1 MLGIDKRLIVKSTSQ
16 WLISGILAGILNIL
30 LSLGLYTV
38 LGLSIDGLLKGEAV
52 FEKYFTVLVALLA
65 AKLAAGWFFRFA
77 QYRASSET
85 KLSVRDM
92 LYAHSLRL
100 GPAVLDRKRTGELV
114 NIAVD
119 GMDWI
124 ELFYGV
130 YFVQFVVGMATP
142 IVLCIYIGLVD
153 WVVGLSLVAAIPL
166 TPIFLGALSKQFRKV
181 SDKYAD
187 VNNQQS
193 AAFLDALQG
202 MTTLKMFNLG
212 AKRGAEMYAANEE
225 QRVITMRLLFVNQ
238 IMILLV
244 DFGFALG
251 TTLVLT
257 VVALLRLDA
266 GFLTAG
272 QVVALILASA
282 EFSKPL
288 SLIGE
293 FFFAGAIG
301 REFAKKII
309 AFLSDEPSVKEPASA
324 VAPAGR
330 GAGALTFRDVSFSY
344 PNTERPAVDGF
355 TLSVRP
361 GETVALIG
369 HSGSGKTTVA
379 NLILRTLAQSSGTIE
394 IDGHPADQVPLS
406 WVRDQIALV
415 PQDPYLFYGTI
426 ADNLRLA
433 KPEATDQELIDAA
446 RAANIWDFI
455 QASPDGLNTRVG
467 ERGLSLSGGQ
477 VQRVAIARA
486 LLKNAPIIVLDEPTS
501 QIDLETESVIHE
513 ALARL
518 TANRTVILIA
528 HRLKTVQ
535 TADRIVVMAHGKVL
549 EEGSHADLIA
559 RDGPYARMVGT
570 TRTMEGGRAVAGGVA

>member
-1 MLGIDKRLIVKSTSQ
+1 MLGIDKRLIVRSTSQ
-16 WLISGILAGILNIL
+16 WITAGVVAGVVNVL
-30 LSLGLYTV
+30 LSLALYTV
-38 LGLSIDGLLKGEAV
+38 LGLSIDALIRGGSPVEQYLPW
-52 FEKYFTVLVALLA
+52 LVALLA
-65 AKLAAGWFFRFA
+65 AKLFAGWFFRFS
-77 QYRASSET
+77 QYRASSQT
-85 KLSVRDM
+85 KLTIRDSI
-92 LYAHSLRL
+92 LSHSLKL
-100 GPAVLDRKRTGELV
+100 GPAVLDRKRTGELA

-130 YFVQFVVGMATP
+130 YFIQFIVGMATP
-142 IVLCIYIGLVD
+142 ILLCIYIGIVD
-153 WVVGLSLVAAIPL
+153 WVVGLSLIIAIPL
-166 TPIFLGALSKQFRKV
+166 TPLFLGALAAQFRKV
-181 SDKYAD
+181 SEKYAD

-212 AKRGAEMYAANEE
+212 AKRGEAMYAANEE
-225 QRVITMRLLFVNQ
+225 QRKITMRLLFVNQ
-238 IMILLV
+238 VMILLV

-266 GFLTAG
+266 GILTAG

-309 AFLSDEPSVKEPASA
+309 AFLSDKPSVADPEGAK
-324 VAPAGR
+324 APAGR
-330 GAGALTFRDVSFSY
+330 IQGAVSFRDVSFSY
-344 PNTERPAVDGF
+344 PNTDKPAVDHF
-355 TLSVRP
+355 NLDVKA

-379 NLILRTLAQSSGTIE
+379 NLVLRTLAPSSGTIAF
-394 IDGHPADQVPLS
+394 DGHDVSRVPLD
-406 WVRDQIALV
+406 WVRAQIALV

-433 KPEATDQELIDAA
+433 KPDATDEELIEAA
-446 RAANIWDFI
+446 KAANIWDFI
-455 QASPDGLNTRVG
+455 QASPAGLNTLVG

-477 VQRVAIARA
+477 VQRIAIARA

-513 ALARL
+513 ALERL
-518 TANRTVILIA
+518 TAQRTVLLIA

-535 TADRIVVMAHGKVL
+535 SADRIVVMAHGRVL
-549 EEGSHADLIA
+549 EQGSHEELI
-559 RDGPYARMVGT
+559 RQGGTYAAMVGT
-570 TRTMEGGRAVAGGVA
+570 TKTMEAGHPAVGGVA

>member
-16 WLISGILAGILNIL
+16 WLIAGIAAGVFNIL

-38 LGLSIDGLLKGEAV
+38 LGLAIDGLIKGQPV
-52 FEKYFTVLVALLA
+52 FQQYFSWLVALLM

-85 KLSVRDM
+85 KLSIRDM
-92 LYAHSLRL
+92 MYSHALRL

-114 NIAVD
+114 NVAVD

-153 WVVGLSLVAAIPL
+153 WVVGLSLIVAIPL
-166 TPIFLGALSKQFRKV
+166 TPAFLGALSQRFRKV
-181 SDKYAD
+181 SDQYAD
-187 VNNQQS
+187 INNQQS

-225 QRVITMRLLFVNQ
+225 QRVVTMRVLFVNQ
-238 IMILLV
+238 VMILLV

-257 VVALLRLDA
+257 IVALLRMDA

-272 QVVALILASA
+272 QVVALVLASA
-282 EFSKPL
+282 EFAKPL

-309 AFLSDEPSVKEPASA
+309 AFLGDKPSVGDPAGA
-324 VAPAGR
+324 VAPAG
-330 GAGALTFRDVSFSY
+330 GGTGALLFRDVSFSY
-344 PNTERPAVDGF
+344 PGTERPAVDRF
-355 TLSVRP
+355 SLSVKP

-379 NLILRTLAQSSGTIE
+379 NLVLRTLAPSSGTIE
-394 IDGHPADQVPLS
+394 IDGHPVDQVPLD
-406 WVRDQIALV
+406 WVRAQVALV

-433 KPEATDQELIDAA
+433 KPDASEAELIQAA
-446 RAANIWDFI
+446 KAANIWDFI
-455 QASPDGLNTRVG
+455 AASPDGLNTLVG

-477 VQRVAIARA
+477 VQRLAIARA
-486 LLKNAPIIVLDEPTS
+486 LLKDAPLIVLDEPTS

-513 ALARL
+513 ALSRL

-535 TADRIVVMAHGKVL
+535 TADRIVVMAQGRVL
-549 EEGSHADLIA
+549 EEGSHAELIA
-559 RDGPYARMVGT
+559 SGGTYARMVGT
-570 TRTMEGGRAVAGGVA
+570 TRSMESGRAVAGGVA